1 LEAYGS
7 SLAGL
12 LLEELLGLV
21 DTLGEHVIV
30 PHVEV
35 DLEDGQIDEHTSDLG
50 GEVGTADALNE
61 GENAGTNVLLVAGV
75 LSDNSSNNR
84 HSLGEVG
91 LLNGSGLNLGH
102 LGLSSRHGLGNGHLL
117 LHRVGLG
124 HRHLLLAHVLVLGAG
139 SLVAVVIALLVSTLV
154 LTTLVTTLMSGV
166 LGVLLVLLTG
176 SLSLSLSLVHFLEV
190 ALVDKETEEV
200 HNFIRVLEVLD
211 AAGVLSLVALEV
223 LLILLHLVV
232 HITVLLDFIVV
243 DIKRVVVNLVS

>member
-1 LEAYGS
+1 
-7 SLAGL
+7 
-12 LLEELLGLV
+12 
-21 DTLGEHVIV
+21 
-30 PHVEV
+30 V
-35 DLEDGQIDEHTSDLG
+35 DLEDGQVDEHASDLG
-50 GEVGTADALNE
+50 GKFGTADVLHE

-75 LSDNSSNNR
+75 LSNDSSNNR

-102 LGLSSRHGLGNGHLL
+102 LGLSSGHGLGNGHLL

-139 SLVAVVIALLVSTLV
+139 CLVVVVVALLVSTLV
-154 LTTLVTTLMSGV
+154 LNTLVTTLMSGV
-166 LGVLLVLLTG
+166 LGVLLVLLAG
-176 SLSLSLSLVHFLEV
+176 SLSLSLVHFLEV

-200 HNFIRVLEVLD
+200 HNLIGVLEVLE

-232 HITVLLDFIVV
+232 HITVLLDFVVV